1 MERQLAEKE
10 NQILT
15 GIMREQYLVEWIFL
29 SILWVVSALCAYILC
44 INLLLLPQLG
54 PPYTPSP
61 NVSPIQWLFLA
72 IQHPFVWPAALATAV
87 ALALVVGLTSY
98 FSFLLPAKVDSIV
111 RTELGRIG
119 PTTKRRLRRQYITRI
134 DSKGLLTTRLLPRT
148 AGSGEYG
155 LVILRASLPD
165 VPAEKLQGVAQR
177 YFLVYDK
184 VSLATMC
191 LLDELHW
198 KVTQLA
204 RAFDEL

>member
-1 MERQLAEKE
+1 MERQLAEKD
-10 NQILT
+10 NKILT
-15 GIMREQYLVEWIFL
+15 GIMREQYLVEWVFL

-61 NVSPIQWLFLA
+61 SIPPLQWLFLA
-72 IQHPFVWPAALATAV
+72 VLHPFVWPAALATAI
-87 ALALVVGLTSY
+87 ALALVVGLTLY
-98 FSFLLPAKVDSIV
+98 FSIMLPAKVDSIV
-111 RTELGRIG
+111 RAELRRIG
-119 PTTKRRLRRQYITRI
+119 PTTKRHFRRQYTTKI
-134 DSKGLLTTRLLPRT
+134 DSKGLLTARLLPKT

-155 LVILRASLPD
+155 LVVLRASLPD
-165 VPAEKLQGVAQR
+165 VSDEALKGLAKR

-184 VSLATMC
+184 SSLATIC
-191 LLDELHW
+191 SLDELHW

>member
-1 MERQLAEKE
+1 MEHQLTEKD
-10 NQILT
+10 NKILT
-15 GIMREQYLVEWIFL
+15 GIMREQYLVEWVFL
-29 SILWVVSALCAYILC
+29 SILWVVSALCAYIFC

-54 PPYTPSP
+54 PPYAPSP
-61 NVSPIQWLFLA
+61 NVSPLLWLLLA

-98 FSFLLPAKVDSIV
+98 FSFMLPTKVDSIV
-111 RTELGRIG
+111 RTELRRIG
-119 PTTKRRLRRQYITRI
+119 PTTKRRLRRQYTTRI

-155 LVILRASLPD
+155 LVVLRASLPD
-165 VPAEKLQGVAQR
+165 VPAETLQGVAQR
-177 YFLVYDK
+177 YFLVFDK
-184 VSLATMC
+184 SSLATMC
-191 LLDELHW
+191 SLDELHW

>member
-1 MERQLAEKE
+1 MERPLAEKD
-10 NQILT
+10 NHILT
-15 GIMREQYLVEWIFL
+15 GIMREQYLVEWVFL

-61 NVSPIQWLFLA
+61 NVSPLQWLLLA
-72 IQHPFVWPAALATAV
+72 IQHPFVWPAALATAI
-87 ALALVVGLTSY
+87 ALGLVVGLTSY

-119 PTTKRRLRRQYITRI
+119 PTTKRRLRRQYTTII
-134 DSKGLLTTRLLPRT
+134 ESKGLLTTRLLPRT

-155 LVILRASLPD
+155 LVVLRASLPD
-165 VPAEKLQGVAQR
+165 VPAKTLQKVAQR

-184 VSLATMC
+184 LSLATMC
-191 LLDELHW
+191 SLDELHW

-204 RAFDEL
+204 RAFDDL